1 MRTKQRNILQAFLAI
16 CLPLSLT
23 AQHKPF
29 VIEGRIESDTA
40 VKGYICLEYE
50 HEEGGYGRD
59 TAYIHD
65 NTYRFKGHLEK
76 EDAIEANLFWLQGH
90 DRQFHGFA
98 QFYVGPGTTR
108 VVHQSRFNTFTVSG
122 SPVQADNEALT
133 RQNREAGR
141 NRAAAQRDFIRQHP
155 DSWISFVTL
164 VSMFNDIDA
173 DTAASLYTGLSP
185 RLKGYGA
192 IAELGKRIKGMT
204 VAAVGKPAPDFT
216 EPDSTGR
223 PVSLSAY
230 RGKYVLVTFWAS
242 WCHGCRA
249 ENRFLVPAY
258 TQYKDKG
265 FEILGVSLDGGSLGR
280 ELWLKA
286 VAQDKTAWT
295 QISDLKGGANVAAV
309 EYGVSAIPRNFLVD
323 PQGKIVAM
331 DLDETGLNKE
341 LEKLYDSSA
350 SVASVRVGHFQV
362 DGKIHSDS
370 VIQGYIYMN
379 YYPEGTLG
387 VNIRDSALLRNNT
400 YHFEGHMTDGAVK
413 AVFNW
418 YRRPMKLDTGRTALR
433 STAVFIGEGE
443 HGFIEHTADFHD
455 VHITGSLVQAELDS
469 LSHALSL
476 RQRPPDRVMGDFIR
490 THPDSWVSYL
500 ALNQMYRGHV
510 IHPDTSVALYG
521 TLSPSLRQFDYVRQ
535 LGDNI
540 NLSAGQG
547 DTRSKD
553 ITLDDSEGKPVSLSS
568 FKGKYVLVDFWAS
581 WCGPC
586 RQENPNL
593 LKAYDDYKDKNF
605 TILGVS
611 MDKVRDA
618 WVQAVRQDHLPWTQ
632 VSDLKAF
639 DSPVAVAYK
648 VSALPSN
655 FLIDPSGKIVA
666 TNLRGELLGR
676 KLAEV
681 LP

>member
-1 MRTKQRNILQAFLAI
+1 MKKRNVLQALLAI
-16 CLPLSLT
+16 CLPLSLA
-23 AQHKPF
+23 AQQKPF

-40 VKGYICLEYE
+40 VKGYIRLEYE
-50 HEEGGYGRD
+50 HEGGGYGRD
-59 TAYIHD
+59 TAYIHN

-76 EDAIEANLFWLQGH
+76 EDAIRASLFWLQGH
-90 DRQFHGFA
+90 SSQFQGFA
-98 QFYVGPGTTR
+98 QFYAGSGTTR

-122 SPVQADNEALT
+122 SPVQVDNELLA
-133 RQNREAGR
+133 RQTREAGR
-141 NRAAAQRDFIRQHP
+141 NQAAARRGFIRQHP

-164 VSMFNDIDA
+164 NSMINDIDA
-173 DTAASLYTGLSP
+173 DTAASLYAGLSP
-185 RLKGYGA
+185 RLKGYAA
-192 IAELGKRIKGMT
+192 IAELGRRIKGMT

-216 EPDSTGR
+216 EADSTGR

-258 TQYKDKG
+258 TQYKKKG
-265 FEILGVSLDGGSLGR
+265 FEILGVSLDGGPIGR

-323 PQGKIVAM
+323 PQGKIVAE
-331 DLDETGLNKE
+331 DLDEAGLNKE
-341 LEKLYDSSA
+341 LEKLYGGSTASTVSTASA
-350 SVASVRVGHFQV
+350 LSAREGHFQI
-362 DGKIHSDS
+362 DGKIRSDS
-370 VIQGYIYMN
+370 TIQGYIYMN
-379 YYPEGTLG
+379 YYPNGTLG
-387 VNIRDSALLRNNT
+387 VNIRDSALLRDNT
-400 YHFEGHMTDGAVK
+400 YHFEGHMTDGAVR

-433 STAVFIGEGE
+433 STAVFVGDGE
-443 HGFIEHTADFHD
+443 HAFIEHTADFHN
-455 VHITGSLVQAELDS
+455 VHITGSVVQAELDS

-476 RQRPPDRVMGDFIR
+476 HQRPPDRVMGDFVR
-490 THPDSWVSYL
+490 THPDSWISYI
-500 ALNQMYRGHV
+500 ALDQMYRGHL
-510 IHPDTSVALYG
+510 IHPDTSVALYA

-540 NLSAGQG
+540 NLSAGHG
-547 DTRSKD
+547 DTQSKD
-553 ITLDDSEGKPVSLSS
+553 ITLNDPDGKPVSLSS
-568 FKGKYVLVDFWAS
+568 LKGKYVLLDFWAS

-593 LKAYDDYKDKNF
+593 LKAYEDYKGKNF
-605 TILGVS
+605 TILSVS
-611 MDKVRDA
+611 MDKARDA
-618 WVQAVRQDHLPWTQ
+618 WVQAVQQDHLPWTQ

-639 DSPVAVAYK
+639 DSPAAQEYK
-648 VSALPSN
+648 VSE
-655 FLIDPSGKIVA
+655 I
-666 TNLRGELLGR
+666 GR
-676 KLAEV
+676 AHV
-681 LP
+681 